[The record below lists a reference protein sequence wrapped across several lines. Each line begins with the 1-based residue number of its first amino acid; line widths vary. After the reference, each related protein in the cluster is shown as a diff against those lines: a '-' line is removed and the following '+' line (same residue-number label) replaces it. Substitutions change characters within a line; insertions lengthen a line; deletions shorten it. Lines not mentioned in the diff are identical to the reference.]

1 MNKRNVAL
9 FSLSL
14 LATTGMIV
22 SAAFMSSK
30 RLFANLFAVLPDEET
45 SVDLVDSLKGK
56 SLDGEGKVSFER
68 NGYEFVFQGENVNF
82 GASSITINAGGY
94 LRNETCFNG
103 LHDINYSASGAF
115 KVMTGSASDKI
126 ITKHES
132 FALSSGTSVAVDG
145 GEHFMI
151 AAEGS
156 SVTLSSLSLDFTCS
170 TTGKAADPD
179 DRWDATWTWSLAGVG
194 SETDPYLISTKA
206 EWDAFTTEAS
216 ANLFRGRHFKL
227 GADIGTELD
236 PVTTFVNNTTSYVFS
251 GHFDGNNHEMRINL
265 PGRTNGGNTGRS
277 GLFAFVGN
285 GASFKDLTLRGSV
298 NAGSYTIAAALAAC
312 LNTGSASFDG
322 IINYASVAALDTAAG
337 VVASIYGGNN
347 STTITNCE
355 NHGELSVSKFYIG
368 GIVGNNDGSEVTIS
382 NCLNDANFSF
392 AKRDGVSTAFEANIG
407 GIAGKSSK
415 GTISNCKNFG
425 NIVSNEQYGT
435 RIGGIVGKF
444 GGTMQNC
451 VYGYTP
457 EEILAGKTQATMSV
471 KGNYNGGIVGG
482 IDTAGST
489 ITGCKNYVTLSNL
502 QSGYGSLAGICGL
515 ANVNASIV
523 SCENH
528 GDVTA
533 TRNAGGIVGRVAG
546 SKVVNITNCLNDGVI
561 QIGETVA
568 SANIGGTGNPSTTP
582 GLIVGSNGGTANIT
596 NE

>member
-9 FSLSL
+9 FNLSL

-30 RLFANLFAVLPDEET
+30 SSFTNLFAVLPDEET
-45 SVDLVDSLKGK
+45 NVDLVDYLKGK

-68 NGYEFVFQGENVNF
+68 NGYEFVFQGENVTF
-82 GASSITINAGGY
+82 GANSITIDAGGY

-115 KVMTGSASDKI
+115 KVMTGTMSDNN

-132 FALSSGTSVAVDG
+132 FTISSGNTVAVDG

-151 AAEGS
+151 VPTGA

-170 TTGKAADPD
+170 TTGKVADPD
-179 DRWDATWTWSLAGVG
+179 DRWDATWTWPLAGVG
-194 SETDPYLISTKA
+194 SEADPYLISTKA
-206 EWDAFTTEAS
+206 EWNTFATEAS

-227 GADIGTELD
+227 AADIGEESD
-236 PVTTFVNNTTSYVFS
+236 PVTTFVNNTTSLEFS
-251 GHFDGNNHEMRINL
+251 GHLDGNNKEIWISLSPRNN
-265 PGRTNGGNTGRS
+265 GRTS
-277 GLFAFVGN
+277 LFTYAAR
-285 GASFKDLTLRGSV
+285 GASFKDLIIRGNVNGGNEKAIASSLVASV
-298 NAGSYTIAAALAAC
+298 
-312 LNTGSASFDG
+312 NTGSVSFDN
-322 IINYASVAALDTAAG
+322 IKNYASVTALDTAAG
-337 VVASIYGGNN
+337 IVGHIYGSGGANG
-347 STTITNCE
+347 TTFTNCE
-355 NHGELSVSKFYIG
+355 NHGELSVSRYIIG
-368 GIVGNNDGSEVTIS
+368 GIVGNNEGSEVTIS

-392 AKRDGVSTAFEANIG
+392 AKRDGISTPFEANIG
-407 GIAGKSSK
+407 GIAGKFSK

-425 NIVSNEQYGT
+425 SIVSNEQYGS
-435 RIGGIVGKF
+435 RIGGIVGRF

-457 EEILAGKTQATMSV
+457 EEILAGETQATMSV
-471 KGNYNGGIVGG
+471 KGNYNGGIVGS

-489 ITGCKNYVTLSNL
+489 ITGCKNYATLSNL

-568 SANIGGTGNPSTTP
+568 TIDIGGTTTAVTTP